1 MAQPSQASKHQCCHS
16 TSLASTTSSAT
27 NAPESYPARICLPCM
42 KTKTTGASAVQ
53 PTGTTTPTV
62 ANGWRRRGKRGQNT
76 TEPVTSAEITLA
88 LATTQ

>member
-1 MAQPSQASKHQCCHS
+1 
-16 TSLASTTSSAT
+16 
-27 NAPESYPARICLPCM
+27 M

-76 TEPVTSAEITLA
+76 TEPGTSAEITLA